1 MKSKRLRRTVLP
13 LGLAGCAAIAVAA
26 GISLSPES
34 VVAKPAPDKIV
45 AEARKALGSG
55 QYDKAIRLGEDLVA
69 ANPQEPSYR
78 AILGQ
83 AYLRAGRFESAAQ
96 ALDDAMKLGDSSA
109 RTALSLALAQSGMG
123 RDSEAVAILND
134 WRDAIPAADLGLAYA
149 MAGEAPRGVAILVE
163 ALRGGEN
170 TPKLRQNLAYAYA
183 LDGRWREARL
193 MAAQDVPA
201 DKLDARISSWAAR
214 AKPEDSRLRV
224 AGLLGAP
231 LRSDA
236 GMPAQLALSASREL
250 QQLAAESTAP
260 RSAPAVAANGE
271 LPPASE
277 SAAELSQY
285 RPTNAPAP
293 VAAAP
298 VRGPAITFVSN
309 PVIQSVPAS
318 LPGHGSAVKAKRASA
333 SLAGAPGRT
342 MQRPAAKPRAVQ
354 TASITKGSSHAV
366 QLGSFFSEQGARRA
380 WGQYVARN
388 PELRNFNMVITSAK
402 VRGKTYWRVAAGGLD
417 LRSAGGLCGKV
428 KARGGMCFAYAITGK
443 PANAPVYARK
453 APAAKVPAVALA
465 GPARRK

>member
-1 MKSKRLRRTVLP
+1 MTAQAKPSKFLRLALGGVAFAALMTSGTVVGKASP
-13 LGLAGCAAIAVAA
+13 AEARAQLAQQALAKGKVDRAIGHAEQAVAA
-26 GISLSPES
+26 SPRD
-34 VVAKPAPDKIV
+34 PAM
-45 AEARKALGSG
+45 
-55 QYDKAIRLGEDLVA
+55 RLVLA
-69 ANPQEPSYR
+69 
-78 AILGQ
+78 Q
-83 AYLRAGRFESAAQ
+83 AYLKAGRFDSAA
-96 ALDDAMKLGDSSA
+96 ATFNDAMDLGDTSP
-109 RTALSLALAQSGMG
+109 RTALSLALANVAAG
-123 RDSEAVAILND
+123 RRAEAVAVLDD
-134 WRDAIPAADLGLAYA
+134 WRDSIPVSDLGLAYA
-149 MAGEAPRGVAILVE
+149 LAGETSRGTALLAE

-236 GMPAQLALSASREL
+236 GMPAQLALSASREQ

-318 LPGHGSAVKAKRASA
+318 LPGHGPAVKAKRASA
-333 SLAGAPGRT
+333 SLAGAPGRV

-417 LRSAGGLCGKV
+417 LRGAGGLCGKV

-453 APAAKVPAVALA
+453 APAAKIPAVALA